1 MEKESISEMLKLL
14 FDSNRNL
21 SDLKIE
27 QDKEDSVV
35 YKLQKKLSELQEDLE
50 LTKKECAEAL
60 K

>member
-1 MEKESISEMLKLL
+1 MLKLL